1 MLFARNA
8 LWLLSSL
15 FLLGPELVSAQD
27 STLVAF
33 KLKDQFDREY
43 SEESWGDSTIVLF
56 GSDKGGL
63 EFNKIWAKAVRDSLK
78 ATNKFEKIKL
88 VGLSDLRIVPFFLK
102 RLVYAKLP
110 KHRKKGVLLDWQG
123 VFPQAYHFVPDAC
136 NILVFNAA
144 KKLVHQSAVQQFDPK
159 EFNTILEKIA
169 LCQ

>member
-1 MLFARNA
+1 MLFARNR
-8 LWLLSSL
+8 LWILLSV
-15 FLLGPELVSAQD
+15 FLLCPEMGSAQD

-43 SEESWGDSTIVLF
+43 TEESWGDSIIVLF
-56 GSDKGGL
+56 GSNKEGL
-63 EFNKIWAKAVRDSLK
+63 EYNKIWGKAVRDSLK
-78 ATNKFEKIKL
+78 ALNKFEKIKL

-110 KHRKKGVLLDWQG
+110 KNRKKGVLLDWQG

-136 NILVFNAA
+136 NILIFNAA
-144 KKLVHQSAVQQFDPK
+144 KKLVHQSAVQQFDP
-159 EFNTILEKIA
+159 EELSTILEKIA

>member
-8 LWLLSSL
+8 LWLLL
-15 FLLGPELVSAQD
+15 IGFLLDPEMISAQD

-33 KLKDQFDREY
+33 KLKDQFGREY

-78 ATNKFEKIKL
+78 AANKFEKIKL

-110 KHRKKGVLLDWQG
+110 KNRKKGVLLDWQG
-123 VFPQAYHFVPDAC
+123 IFPQTYRFVPDAC
-136 NILVFNAA
+136 NILIFNSA
-144 KKLVHQSAVQQFDPK
+144 KELVHQSAVHQFDPEK
-159 EFNTILEKIA
+159 LSAILEKIA